1 MHIFGKEILYKLRY
15 FVGSKELNKLFQD
28 SPELLEIF
36 SGIEEEEKKYKE
48 IRMTKYK
55 NYLERKIIFDDKIK
69 NLGYDLNNMSL
80 FYKKNVQLS
89 PNYVNNDKYI
99 NLQNEIMKNV
109 KEGKSLI
116 KSSSQPEY
124 KVSKKLKLKPIN
136 VNNDLKQ
143 VINEEQKESTT
154 LHKKKKLKKKKTNI
168 IDEAQIIEN
177 IKVN

>member
-1 MHIFGKEILYKLRY
+1 
-15 FVGSKELNKLFQD
+15 
-28 SPELLEIF
+28 
-36 SGIEEEEKKYKE
+36 
-48 IRMTKYK
+48 
-55 NYLERKIIFDDKIK
+55 
-69 NLGYDLNNMSL
+69 
-80 FYKKNVQLS
+80 
-89 PNYVNNDKYI
+89 
-99 NLQNEIMKNV
+99 MKNV